1 MRSCYVRTG
10 YFEDWRGQLR
20 TKLLEHE
27 VMWGHSSS
35 SSSSSSSSNSSSSS
49 SGGEEVLLRRTG
61 VNRGRLIWKGWSG
74 GPGTK
79 ILCVL
84 RFSSRQR
91 SCSSFVLDHLIE
103 TWNLLKTLTGKVEL
117 QSTSPWGPTVPSG
130 PPTIMASAVS
140 HTFTILISNFPQRW
154 NKYFYG
160 WKYNLVENWKIDEH

>member
-10 YFEDWRGQLR
+10 YFEDWRLKGS
-20 TKLLEHE
+20 TEDKIIGT
-27 VMWGHSSS
+27 WGHVRTRQQQQQQQQQR
-35 SSSSSSSSNSSSSS
+35 
-49 SGGEEVLLRRTG
+49 GDEVLLRRTG

-91 SCSSFVLDHLIE
+91 SCSPFVPAHPIE
-103 TWNLLKTLTGKVEL
+103 NWNLLKTLTGKVEL

-154 NKYFYG
+154 NIYFYG
-160 WKYNLVENWKIDEH
+160 WKYNLVDIWKIYEQ

>member
-1 MRSCYVRTG
+1 MWG
-10 YFEDWRGQLR
+10 YFEVEDWRGQLR
-20 TKLLEHE
+20 TKWLEDE

-35 SSSSSSSSNSSSSS
+35 SSS
-49 SGGEEVLLRRTG
+49 GGKEVLLSRTG

-91 SCSSFVLDHLIE
+91 SCSSFVPAHLIE
-103 TWNLLKTLTGKVEL
+103 NWNLLKTLTGKVEL

-130 PPTIMASAVS
+130 PPTIMASEAAVS
-140 HTFTILISNFPQRW
+140 HTFTILITNFPQRW
-154 NKYFYG
+154 NLYFYG
-160 WKYNLVENWKIDEH
+160 WKYNLVENWKIDEQ

>member
-1 MRSCYVRTG
+1 MGSCYVRTG

-35 SSSSSSSSNSSSSS
+35 SSSSNSNSSSS

-91 SCSSFVLDHLIE
+91 SCSSFVPAHLNE
-103 TWNLLKTLTGKVEL
+103 NWNLLKTLTGKVEL

-140 HTFTILISNFPQRW
+140 HTFTILITNFPQRW

-160 WKYNLVENWKIDEH
+160 WKYNLVENWKIDEQ